1 MVNGQSSLVRL
12 QEGYMQAEIYDEPVL
27 KEMYRNGLDS
37 HSVNAKIFFK
47 DELKDIP
54 VEDVKKLRPDLR
66 SKAKAPFFALS

>member
-1 MVNGQSSLVRL
+1 M
-12 QEGYMQAEIYDEPVL
+12 YL
-27 KEMYRNGLDS
+27 KGLDS

-47 DELKDIP
+47 EELKDIP